1 MNEVA
6 IVAFGYLV
14 GSIPFAYL
22 VARRRGVDLRVAGS
36 GNIGAANVLRT
47 TDVPNAVLTLCLD
60 VAKGAV
66 AVLVAQRF
74 SAEPATPVA
83 GGLAS
88 IIGHV
93 YPVWLGF
100 RGGKGVA
107 TAGGVFAVLTPTA
120 VAVAGAVFA
129 LTTWVT
135 RYASVGS
142 IAAAVTL
149 AAMTVAIDVPAGVAV
164 GALIAAV
171 IVIHRHR
178 SNLARLL
185 AGTERRVGQ
194 RL

>member
-6 IVAFGYLV
+6 AVAFGYLA
-14 GSIPFAYL
+14 GSIPVAYL

-36 GNIGAANVLRT
+36 GNIGTANVLRT
-47 TDVPNAVLTLCLD
+47 TDVSNAALTLCLD

-74 SAEPATPVA
+74 STEPATPVA

-107 TAGGVFAVLTPTA
+107 TAGGVFAVLTPMAAA
-120 VAVAGAVFA
+120 VAAAVFA
-129 LTTWVT
+129 LATWVT

-149 AAMTVAIDVPAGVAV
+149 AATTAAIDVHGAVVV
-164 GALIAAV
+164 GAVIAAF
-171 IVIHRHR
+171 IVVHRHR

-194 RL
+194 RP

>member
-1 MNEVA
+1 
-6 IVAFGYLV
+6 
-14 GSIPFAYL
+14 
-22 VARRRGVDLRVAGS
+22 
-36 GNIGAANVLRT
+36 
-47 TDVPNAVLTLCLD
+47 
-60 VAKGAV
+60 
-66 AVLVAQRF
+66 VLVAQRF

-107 TAGGVFAVLTPTA
+107 TAGGVFAVLTPPAAA
-120 VAVAGAVFA
+120 VAAAVFA
-129 LTTWVT
+129 LATWAT

-149 AAMTVAIDVPAGVAV
+149 AVTAAAIDVSAAVAV
-164 GALIAAV
+164 GAGIAAA

-194 RL
+194 RP

>member
-22 VARRRGVDLRVAGS
+22 VARRRGVDLRIAGS

-47 TDVPNAVLTLCLD
+47 IDVPNAVLTLCLD

-194 RL
+194 RP

>member
-6 IVAFGYLV
+6 VVAFGYLA

-22 VARRRGVDLRVAGS
+22 VARRRGVDLRNAGS

-66 AVLVAQRF
+66 AVLVAQRL

-107 TAGGVFAVLTPTA
+107 TAGGVFVVLTPMA
-120 VAVAGAVFA
+120 VAVAAAVFA
-129 LTTWVT
+129 LATWVT

-149 AAMTVAIDVPAGVAV
+149 VATTAAIDAPATVAV

-194 RL
+194 RS